1 MDAPTTYIVNTLAQH
16 FGFDSKEALHR
27 VAEAM
32 APKTET
38 KTEEKIQEKL
48 EETKTEIKEIK
59 KPVME
64 KKKTAEEKKVEREAK
79 KAAEKAEREAK
90 KAAEKAEREAKKAAE
105 KAERE
110 AKKAEAKAAAK
121 PAPLAKPA
129 FPLPWCNQVL
139 SDRCAAITKN
149 YGLYT
154 QCMSGPR
161 KDSKFC
167 AKCAKAPA
175 ENSPAFALAVDRLDK
190 PNWQAPDGSTPKRY
204 IQVWNSKKELMK
216 AGVTRTQVEEEAAK
230 FGLKVPASEWTKP
243 ERRSRSRKLKSPI
256 AESSDSESDNAA
268 SAQSSP
274 KTPKRK
280 PTKPAST
287 NAPKR
292 PTQKN
297 VTLETESEPA
307 AAAAAAAAPAP
318 ETVDLVARSLAQE
331 LVENPYDA
339 ETDYEEDEDDN
350 DELQLALFRKTID
363 LGDGATLECLAD
375 IDNNIYNQDQELI
388 GMLQCGKFVPM
399 ETMNRTHSG
408 SKPTVAA
415 AAAN

>member
-1 MDAPTTYIVNTLAQH
+1 
-16 FGFDSKEALHR
+16 
-27 VAEAM
+27 
-32 APKTET
+32 
-38 KTEEKIQEKL
+38 
-48 EETKTEIKEIK
+48 
-59 KPVME
+59 
-64 KKKTAEEKKVEREAK
+64 
-79 KAAEKAEREAK
+79 
-90 KAAEKAEREAKKAAE
+90 
-105 KAERE
+105 
-110 AKKAEAKAAAK
+110 
-121 PAPLAKPA
+121 
-129 FPLPWCNQVL
+129 
-139 SDRCAAITKN
+139 
-149 YGLYT
+149 
-154 QCMSGPR
+154 
-161 KDSKFC
+161 
-167 AKCAKAPA
+167 
-175 ENSPAFALAVDRLDK
+175 
-190 PNWQAPDGSTPKRY
+190 
-204 IQVWNSKKELMK
+204 MK

-268 SAQSSP
+268 FAPSSP

-297 VTLETESEPA
+297 VTITPTPEAEP
-307 AAAAAAAAPAP
+307 AAAPAP
-318 ETVDLVARSLAQE
+318 ESEPETIDLVARSLAQE

-350 DELQLALFRKTID
+350 DELQLALFPKPID

-375 IDNNIYNQDQELI
+375 ADNNIYNQDQELI

-408 SKPTVAA
+408 SNTTVAA
-415 AAAN
+415 AH

>member
-16 FGFDSKEALHR
+16 FGFDSKEAIQK
-27 VAEAM
+27 VAETM
-32 APKTET
+32 IPKTET
-38 KTEEKIQEKL
+38 KTEEPAPAP
-48 EETKTEIKEIK
+48 EEPASAPEEPAPAPAAAQEIK
-59 KPVME
+59 
-64 KKKTAEEKKVEREAK
+64 
-79 KAAEKAEREAK
+79 KAEREAK
-90 KAAEKAEREAKKAAE
+90 KPSAK
-105 KAERE
+105 R
-110 AKKAEAKAAAK
+110 
-121 PAPLAKPA
+121 APLIKPA
-129 FPLPWCNQVL
+129 FPLPWCNLVL
-139 SDRCAAITKN
+139 SDRCAAMNKN

-154 QCMSGPR
+154 QCMSAPR

-167 AKCAKAPA
+167 AKCTKTVTENGPA
-175 ENSPAFALAVDRLDK
+175 LGLATDRLDK

-216 AGVTRTQVEEEAAK
+216 AGVTRTQVEDEAAK

-268 SAQSSP
+268 SAPSSP
-274 KTPKRK
+274 TTPKRK
-280 PTKPAST
+280 PTQPAST

-297 VTLETESEPA
+297 LKSKSEPA
-307 AAAAAAAAPAP
+307 LQSEPAAAAPAP
-318 ETVDLVARSLAQE
+318 ETIDLVARSLAQE

-339 ETDYEEDEDDN
+339 ETDYDEDD
-350 DELQLALFRKTID
+350 DEDDDDLQLALFPQPVD
-363 LGDGATLECLAD
+363 LGDGATLEYLAD
-375 IDNNIYNQDQELI
+375 EDKNIYNQDKELI

-408 SKPTVAA
+408 AKPTVAA

>member
-16 FGFDSKEALHR
+16 FGFDSKEALHK

-32 APKTET
+32 APKTEV
-38 KTEEKIQEKL
+38 KPAETEV
-48 EETKTEIKEIK
+48 KEIK
-59 KPVME
+59 KQVME
-64 KKKTAEEKKVEREAK
+64 KKKTTEEKKAEREAK
-79 KAAEKAEREAK
+79 KAEREAK

-110 AKKAEAKAAAK
+110 AKKAAAK

-139 SDRCAAITKN
+139 PDRCAAITKN

-161 KDSKFC
+161 KNSKFC

-256 AESSDSESDNAA
+256 AESSDSESENAA
-268 SAQSSP
+268 SAPSSP

-287 NAPKR
+287 NAPTR

-307 AAAAAAAAPAP
+307 AAAAPAP
-318 ETVDLVARSLAQE
+318 ESEPETIDLVARSLAKE

-350 DELQLALFRKTID
+350 DEPQLALFPQSVD
-363 LGDGATLECLAD
+363 LGDGAMIECLAD
-375 IDNNIYNQDQELI
+375 VDNNIYNQDQELI
-388 GMLQCGKFVPM
+388 GMLQCGEFVPM

>member
-38 KTEEKIQEKL
+38 KTE
-48 EETKTEIKEIK
+48 TKTKIVEPAPAPAPAQEIK
-59 KPVME
+59 KPVVE
-64 KKKTAEEKKVEREAK
+64 KKKTAEEKKAERKAK

-110 AKKAEAKAAAK
+110 AKKAAAK

-139 SDRCAAITKN
+139 PDRCAAITKT

-154 QCMSGPR
+154 QCMSAPR

-268 SAQSSP
+268 SAPSSP

-280 PTKPAST
+280 PTKAAST

-297 VTLETESEPA
+297 VTITPAPEAEPA
-307 AAAAAAAAPAP
+307 AAAAPAPESEP

-339 ETDYEEDEDDN
+339 ETDYEEDEHDN
-350 DELQLALFRKTID
+350 DELQLALFPQSVD
-363 LGDGATLECLAD
+363 LGDGAMIECLAD
-375 IDNNIYNQDQELI
+375 VDNNIYNQDQELI
-388 GMLQCGKFVPM
+388 GMLQCGEFVPM

-415 AAAN
+415 ATH

>member
-1 MDAPTTYIVNTLAQH
+1 MDAPTTYIVNTLAKH
-16 FGFDSKEALHR
+16 FGFDSKEAILK
-27 VAEAM
+27 VAKAM
-32 APKTET
+32 ASTTEET
-38 KTEEKIQEKL
+38 KTEESAPAPQLAEK
-48 EETKTEIKEIK
+48 
-59 KPVME
+59 P
-64 KKKTAEEKKVEREAK
+64 KKTPEEKKAESDAK
-79 KAAEKAEREAK
+79 KAT
-90 KAAEKAEREAKKAAE
+90 E

-121 PAPLAKPA
+121 RAPLIKPA
-129 FPLPWCNQVL
+129 FPLPWCNEVL
-139 SDRCAAITKN
+139 ADRCAAIAKN

-154 QCMSGPR
+154 QCMSAPR

-167 AKCAKAPA
+167 AKCAKLSAQD
-175 ENSPAFALAVDRLDK
+175 SPAFALAADRLDK
-190 PNWQAPDGSTPKRY
+190 PNWEAPDGNTPKRY

-216 AGVTRTQVEEEAAK
+216 AGVTRTLVEEEAAK
-230 FGLKVPASEWTKP
+230 FGLKVPTSEWTKP

-256 AESSDSESDNAA
+256 TESSDSESDNAA
-268 SAQSSP
+268 SAPSSP

-280 PTKPAST
+280 QTKPAST

-297 VTLETESEPA
+297 VTRETESEP
-307 AAAAAAAAPAP
+307 AAAAAAPAP

-339 ETDYEEDEDDN
+339 ETDYDEDDDDN
-350 DELQLALFRKTID
+350 EDLQLALFAKPVDI
-363 LGDGATLECLAD
+363 GEGVILECLAD
-375 IDNNIYNQDQELI
+375 IDNNIYNQDKELI

-399 ETMNRTHSG
+399 ETMNQTHSG
-408 SKPTVAA
+408 SKPTFAA